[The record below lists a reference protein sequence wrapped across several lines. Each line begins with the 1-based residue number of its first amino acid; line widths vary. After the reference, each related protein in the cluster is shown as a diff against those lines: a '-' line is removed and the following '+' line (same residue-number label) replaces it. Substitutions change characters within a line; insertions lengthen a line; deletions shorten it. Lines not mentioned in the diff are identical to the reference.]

1 MMWEGTTQPRS
12 NLNRFTVA
20 ETVNAIHPQVLNGL
34 FYETPAF
41 ILREQPNLTENT
53 SRAITALLAM
63 QLTEMNIREEVDWAL
78 FSALTFGT
86 LIMKW
91 GFKSYT
97 KKKVKYV
104 RQESPVVVNSAL
116 PGQPPQHIS

>member
-1 MMWEGTTQPRS
+1 MAHIEAESGVNPFGKIDTTAFKSPSEVPNEQALQLVVQDTMATESWLQQNYWSLRWREADSLYQSPPGIMMWEGTTQPRS

-53 SRAITALLAM
+53 S
-63 QLTEMNIREEVDWAL
+63 
-78 FSALTFGT
+78 
-86 LIMKW
+86 
-91 GFKSYT
+91 
-97 KKKVKYV
+97 
-104 RQESPVVVNSAL
+104 
-116 PGQPPQHIS
+116 